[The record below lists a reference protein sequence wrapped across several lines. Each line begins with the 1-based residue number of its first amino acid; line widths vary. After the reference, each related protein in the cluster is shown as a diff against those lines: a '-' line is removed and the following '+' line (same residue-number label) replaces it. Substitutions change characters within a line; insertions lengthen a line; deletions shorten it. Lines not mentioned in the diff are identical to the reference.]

1 MWYGATPRIF
11 ADDDLAMTGCTSCN
25 WVSKELPA
33 QAASA
38 TACGKCGADVDRYI
52 VYADF
57 ERRRARYWMR
67 NRFRA
72 ACR

>member
-1 MWYGATPRIF
+1 MWYGATPRIY
-11 ADDDLAMTGCTSCN
+11 DPEDLAMTGCTSCN

-33 QAASA
+33 QVASA
-38 TACGKCGADVDRYI
+38 STCGKCGAGADRYI

-67 NRFRA
+67 KRFR
-72 ACR
+72 R